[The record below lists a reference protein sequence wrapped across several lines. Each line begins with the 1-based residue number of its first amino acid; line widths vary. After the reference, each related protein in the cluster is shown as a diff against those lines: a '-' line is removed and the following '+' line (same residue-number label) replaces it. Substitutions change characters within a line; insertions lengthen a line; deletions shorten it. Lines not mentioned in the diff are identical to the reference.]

1 MKNILIQYIE
11 ALLIAAQ
18 ERKTTKG
25 VKIYEMALEQLRAA
39 ESDSAVMDVLLRLKA
54 ALQGIETHGFFPAD
68 EYRIVEKIQA
78 LSLPS
83 FLGPRVSGEEELPG

>member
-1 MKNILIQYIE
+1 VIGEGALKDILIQYIE

-18 ERKTTKG
+18 SRKTSQG
-25 VKIYEMALEQLRAA
+25 VKIYEMALDQLRAA
-39 ESDSAVMDVLLRLKA
+39 DSDSTVLDVLSRLKA

-78 LSLPS
+78 LP
-83 FLGPRVSGEEELPG
+83 